1 MTRTETAYFAAG
13 CFWGVQLRFDQT
25 PGVLETTVGYMG
37 GHVDHPTYEQ
47 VCTGT
52 TGHAETVRV
61 VFDPT
66 EVDYTRL
73 LDLFFQMHDPTQ
85 LNRQGPDV
93 GTQYRSAIFTTSPV
107 QRMLAEQA
115 ITRWTPHFSRA
126 IVTQIDD
133 AARYTFWPAE
143 DYHQKYFARRGITSG
158 CH

>member
-61 VFDPT
+61 VFNPT
-66 EVDYTRL
+66 EVDYSHL

-85 LNRQGPDV
+85 MNRQGPDV
-93 GTQYRSAIFTTSPV
+93 GTQYRSAIFTTSPA
-107 QRMLAEQA
+107 QRRLAQMA
-115 ITRWTPHFSRA
+115 ITQWAPRFRRA

-133 AARYTFWPAE
+133 AARHPFWPAE
-143 DYHQKYFARRGITSG
+143 DYHQKYFARRGVKST